1 MRRPKEVVL
10 KWSQTTKVGSE
21 QFVSLKEADALV
33 AGLIARGDGMSLEMM
48 RQMIHGLSDRDF
60 ISAHDNWQKFVY
72 EPKE

>member
-1 MRRPKEVVL
+1 LRRPKEVVL

-33 AGLIARGDGMSLEMM
+33 AGLIARGNGMSLEMM
-48 RQMIHGLSDRDF
+48 KQMLHGLTDRDF